1 MTIKKRYDVVAPREG
16 TRRIVKVGEAFQN
29 DKGWDITL
37 HVIPMQNHDDG
48 IRLLIRE
55 SGVGDV

>member
-1 MTIKKRYDVVAPREG
+1 MSIQKRYDVVAPREG
-16 TRRIVKVGEAFQN
+16 TRRIVKVGEAFQVE
-29 DKGWDITL
+29 KGWDITL
-37 HVIPMQNHDDG
+37 HVMPMQNHEEG